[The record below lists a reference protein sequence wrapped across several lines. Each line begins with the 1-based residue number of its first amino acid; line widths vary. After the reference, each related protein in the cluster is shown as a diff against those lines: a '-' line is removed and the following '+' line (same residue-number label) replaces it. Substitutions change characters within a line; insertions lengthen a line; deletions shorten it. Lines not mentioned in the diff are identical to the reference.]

1 MKKGRIHLSI
11 AIGIAL
17 IVFLFTA
24 FVGVAFSYFRSM
36 EEQLYEERRK
46 NLNEISEQIAN
57 TINSV
62 CEYSWDVFDSAF
74 AHINSAKNKDDL
86 TTLLAE
92 AESAI
97 TKHPCSFVAI
107 DSEARYYRSNG
118 TAGLF
123 GNVSLLKK
131 DAEDRQVV
139 LTTVDFDSQKK
150 CLLFLNRLK
159 TPVVMDD
166 GTMLTHTLMAVPPTV
181 YNAMFYSSAYSGK
194 ADMFVTRLDGW
205 CIFRKDNDGILSR
218 AANIM
223 RALEDVGFLRGRTLE
238 ELKDSLKYASSESF
252 EFEYKN
258 ANYFVSMIQVKAMKW
273 AVILII
279 PSESLNSSTEHL
291 YGAMLGKSVVMIVI
305 GITIAAIIIG
315 CFIFAVNMRQR
326 VQQQRQLNTELKS
339 AAEQAE
345 SANNAKSEF
354 LSHMSHDL
362 RTPLNAIL
370 GMVERAEEESSQLSD
385 EMKNCLVDIHSASD
399 HLTAL
404 INDVLDMSR
413 LESNRATPDEQAFD
427 LRTVMAACCSIAY
440 GFAKQRNIVFTYE
453 GVGFQHPY
461 LIGWELYLRKL
472 LINILGNSVKFTPD
486 GGSVT
491 FEVKEISCENAV
503 ANFRFV
509 ISDSGIGMSEED
521 CKHIFEP
528 YWQSDSSN
536 RSDCNGTGL
545 GMSIVKKLVDKMG
558 GAIDISSKLGE
569 GSCFT
574 VTLPFRVSENAVTTA
589 EETEFKQIPPHA
601 MKGMTV
607 LLCDDNQMNRNI
619 AEHLLSKVEAKILI
633 ANNGKEALEIFE
645 NSEINSIDVIL
656 MDVMMPVMDG
666 LEATRKIRKLPRTDA
681 ATVPIVAMTANA
693 FDEDVKK
700 TSAAGM
706 NEHLSKPINGKKMI
720 SALLKYRKNK
730 PIM

>member
-24 FVGVAFSYFRSM
+24 FVGVAFSYFHSM
-36 EEQLYEERRK
+36 EEQLYEERRE

-62 CEYSWDVFDSAF
+62 CEYSWDVSDSAF

-139 LTTVDFDSQKK
+139 LTTVDFDSQKE

-205 CIFRKDNDGILSR
+205 CIFRKDNDGILSK

-238 ELKDSLKYASSESF
+238 ELKDSLKYAPSESF

-258 ANYFVSMIQVKAMKW
+258 ANYFVSMIPVKAMKW

-315 CFIFAVNMRQR
+315 CFIFAVNMRQ
-326 VQQQRQLNTELKS
+326 
-339 AAEQAE
+339 
-345 SANNAKSEF
+345 
-354 LSHMSHDL
+354 
-362 RTPLNAIL
+362 
-370 GMVERAEEESSQLSD
+370 
-385 EMKNCLVDIHSASD
+385 
-399 HLTAL
+399 
-404 INDVLDMSR
+404 
-413 LESNRATPDEQAFD
+413 
-427 LRTVMAACCSIAY
+427 Y
-440 GFAKQRNIVFTYE
+440 
-453 GVGFQHPY
+453 
-461 LIGWELYLRKL
+461 
-472 LINILGNSVKFTPD
+472 
-486 GGSVT
+486 
-491 FEVKEISCENAV
+491 
-503 ANFRFV
+503 
-509 ISDSGIGMSEED
+509 
-521 CKHIFEP
+521 
-528 YWQSDSSN
+528 SSN
-536 RSDCNGTGL
+536 GN
-545 GMSIVKKLVDKMG
+545 
-558 GAIDISSKLGE
+558 
-569 GSCFT
+569 
-574 VTLPFRVSENAVTTA
+574 
-589 EETEFKQIPPHA
+589 
-601 MKGMTV
+601 
-607 LLCDDNQMNRNI
+607 
-619 AEHLLSKVEAKILI
+619 
-633 ANNGKEALEIFE
+633 
-645 NSEINSIDVIL
+645 
-656 MDVMMPVMDG
+656 
-666 LEATRKIRKLPRTDA
+666 
-681 ATVPIVAMTANA
+681 
-693 FDEDVKK
+693 
-700 TSAAGM
+700 
-706 NEHLSKPINGKKMI
+706 
-720 SALLKYRKNK
+720 
-730 PIM
+730 